1 MRRWHGK
8 IKMDIDLEDQDVEIR
23 LVAIAV
29 LAILGSLAYMY
40 FSSQQGPQSQAQGQ
54 GAANMT
60 LFNQT
65 NSGNSTDG
73 QNSQAQNE
81 GASIVGQNQ
90 TQNQTWNQGNETG
103 QDNETQNGSAGIANP
118 SSIYCIQNGGIYEIV
133 NFTDG
138 SQGGIC
144 LFSDASECDAWAYYR
159 HECSSGNFYRNHDG
173 VLVKKPAATK
183 PNRTRND

>member
-1 MRRWHGK
+1 
-8 IKMDIDLEDQDVEIR
+8 MDIDLEDQDVEIR

-29 LAILGSLAYMY
+29 LAILGSLAFMY
-40 FSSQQGPQSQAQGQ
+40 FSSQQGPQSQAHDQ

-73 QNSQAQNE
+73 QYNQAQNE
-81 GASIVGQNQ
+81 GDSTFGQNQ
-90 TQNQTWNQGNETG
+90 APSQGNATG
-103 QDNETQNGSAGIANP
+103 QDNETQNGSVGIANP
-118 SSIYCIQNGGIYEIV
+118 SSTYCIQNGGIYEIV

-144 LFSDASECDAWAYYR
+144 LFSDSSECDGWAYYR
-159 HECSSGNFYRNHDG
+159 HECSSGDFYRNHDG
-173 VLVKKPAATK
+173 VLVKKPAAAK
-183 PNRTRND
+183 PNRTGQD